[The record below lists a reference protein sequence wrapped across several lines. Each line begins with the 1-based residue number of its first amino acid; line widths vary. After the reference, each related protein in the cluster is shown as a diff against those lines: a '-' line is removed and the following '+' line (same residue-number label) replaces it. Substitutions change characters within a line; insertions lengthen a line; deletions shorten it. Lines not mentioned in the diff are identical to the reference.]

1 MNVLVYNQ
9 IYIQVS
15 KEPAMYTRYSS
26 MWNYS
31 SKFVQKK
38 KKINNKKQKETN
50 KRKISRNII
59 KTLHS
64 S

>member
-38 KKINNKKQKETN
+38 KKLITKNRKKRIKE
-50 KRKISRNII
+50 RFLEI
-59 KTLHS
+59 
-64 S
+64 

>member
-1 MNVLVYNQ
+1 
-9 IYIQVS
+9 
-15 KEPAMYTRYSS
+15 MYTRLCEITLLNSS
-26 MWNYS
+26 
-31 SKFVQKK
+31 KK

-64 S
+64 SRFEICYSANTSSLRRDEYLLC